1 MYTIWLDL
9 PKKLFKPST
18 PNNDRMCCDC
28 YMFDTEENK
37 ITNKKP
43 IRKESSLIEEE
54 LIAPTVK

>member
-1 MYTIWLDL
+1 
-9 PKKLFKPST
+9 
-18 PNNDRMCCDC
+18 
-28 YMFDTEENK
+28 MFDTEENK